1 MKFYSLASGSSG
13 NCVCVSGSEAN
24 ILIDAGIS
32 AKRIEAGLALTGLN
46 GAMIDA
52 LFITHEHIDHIGG
65 VGVLIRKYG
74 MPVYCTKGTYE
85 GILATPGV
93 GCVPGECFRIIDDGD
108 EIVIGDLH
116 IFPFTISHDA
126 RQPVAYT
133 IESCGS
139 KLGMATDLG
148 YYDDRILEKLQ
159 GCSGLYLEANHDVNM
174 LMVGTYPY
182 RTKIRIAGEKG
193 HLSNETSAE
202 LVSRIVCDKLRC
214 VVLAHMS
221 KDNNYPELAYVTVKQ
236 SLLAALGE
244 ENLPRLEIAA
254 RDNPSNIYEI

>member
-1 MKFYSLASGSSG
+1 MRFYSLASGSSG

-65 VGVLIRKYG
+65 VGVLTRKYG
-74 MPVYCTKGTYE
+74 MPVFCTEGTYQ
-85 GILATPGV
+85 GIISTASV
-93 GCVPGECFRIIDDGD
+93 GCVPEECFRIIDEGD

-116 IFPFTISHDA
+116 ISPFSISHDA

-133 IESCGS
+133 VESDGS

-148 YYDDRILEKLQ
+148 YYDEHILERLQ
-159 GCSGLYLEANHDVNM
+159 GCNGLYLEANHDENM

-182 RTKIRIAGEKG
+182 QTKMRIAGRKG

-202 LVSRIVCDKLRC
+202 LAARIACEKLKC

-236 SLLAALGE
+236 SLLEALGD
-244 ENLPRLEIAA
+244 ENLPRLEVAA
-254 RDNPSNIYEI
+254 RDNPSDIFEI